1 MVVFGRGEATLI
13 LNDIKEKLKE
23 VDPNVFYGMV
33 NPKMRETIW
42 DYIVFE
48 RKTMSKNANKTGFSN
63 YFTVHI
69 VREEFIPEGL
79 EITVINKLL
88 EIPGMRLT
96 DQDGTYT
103 YVPKPNTDVVVEMFS
118 IDFVK
123 PMKV

>member
-1 MVVFGRGEATLI
+1 MI
-13 LNDIKEKLKE
+13 LNDIKEKLQE

-33 NPKMRETIW
+33 DPSIRETVW
-42 DYIVFE
+42 NYIVFE
-48 RKTMSKNANKTGFSN
+48 RKTMSANTNKTSFSN

-69 VREEFIPEGL
+69 VREAFIPEGL

-96 DQDGTYT
+96 DQDGTYD
-103 YVPKPNTDVVVEMFS
+103 YVPKPNTNVVVEMFS